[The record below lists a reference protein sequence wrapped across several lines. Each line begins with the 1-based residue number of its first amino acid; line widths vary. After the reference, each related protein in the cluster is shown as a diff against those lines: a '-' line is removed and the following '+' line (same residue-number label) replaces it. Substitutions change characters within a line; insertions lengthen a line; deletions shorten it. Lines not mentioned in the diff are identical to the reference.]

1 MTIPFT
7 YLIKHVPTNRYYYGV
22 RYKKG
27 CHPNDLWT
35 KYFTSSKKVK
45 GLIRRYGKKSFVFEI
60 RKTFKTIIQALDWEH
75 KVLKRI
81 KAIKRNDFL
90 NQTDNKQMNS
100 GSKEIRKKI
109 SLANKGKK
117 RSEEM
122 IRKMKIY
129 NSGKNNGM
137 YGKKHSEKTKQKLSK
152 LNKGKKLSEETKE
165 KLRFYAGKNHYMYG
179 KKLSEETK
187 EKIRLGNLG
196 KKHTEEMIKYLSKIN
211 KGKNNPMYGR
221 KHSIETSKKM
231 KIAWEKRRAA

>member
-1 MTIPFT
+1 MIPFT
-7 YLIKHVPTNRYYYGV
+7 YLVKHVPTNRYYYGV
-22 RYKKG
+22 KFGKK
-27 CHPNDLWT
+27 CHPYDLWT

-45 GLIRRYGKKSFVFEI
+45 GLIRRYGKKSFIFEI
-60 RKTFKTIIQALDWEH
+60 RKTFKTAQQARVWEH
-75 KVLKRI
+75 KVLKRL
-81 KAIKRNDFL
+81 KVVYRNDFL
-90 NQTDNKQMNS
+90 NQSDNKQMS
-100 GSKEIRKKI
+100 SSKEARRKI
-109 SLANKGKK
+109 SLANTGKK

-122 IRKMKIY
+122 IIRMRIY

-137 YGKKHSEKTKQKLSK
+137 YGKKHSEKTIKKLSK

-165 KLRFYAGKNHYMYG
+165 KLRFYSGKNHYMYG

-221 KHSIETSKKM
+221 RHSKETNKKM
-231 KIAWEKRRAA
+231 RFAWEKRRAV